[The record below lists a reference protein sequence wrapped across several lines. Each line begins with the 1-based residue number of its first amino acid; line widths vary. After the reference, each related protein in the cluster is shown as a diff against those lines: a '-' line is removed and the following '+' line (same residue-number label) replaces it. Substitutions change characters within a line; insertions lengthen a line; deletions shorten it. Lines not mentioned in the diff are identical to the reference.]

1 MAPGAYAQS
10 ASGAERMAED
20 PVYRKLVA
28 DYAQA
33 TYFKGLSETEALQ
46 YLEGVHPTHAE
57 YVAFIRLYPGS
68 PKVPEF
74 KKTIADFKAFAAQ
87 PDANSARSGFTGLP
101 RSLFDDRC
109 FEPGFETRAW
119 NDRPGEV
126 KSLNDGTTI
135 ISGNIVASN
144 GYHSIQVF
152 GGILG
157 IKGAQIALKP
167 GTIILFNERRCLLA
181 KSGPCLTGTEAKQ
194 RRTRQHRFTKEE
206 FISFESLAGKFGW
219 NRQERFWIWEGKFS
233 NSRNGVEMRNG
244 DTALL
249 SQKTKDP
256 RFAAPIQLKSVKKI
270 FGLVCL
276 GNLQLLGNDIG
287 VRDDGLVFSDRTYL
301 IYPNTK

>member
-1 MAPGAYAQS
+1 MSRRAIHFVLLLSLGCLMAPGAYAQS

-109 FEPGFETRAW
+109 FEPGFET
-119 NDRPGEV
+119 
-126 KSLNDGTTI
+126 
-135 ISGNIVASN
+135 
-144 GYHSIQVF
+144 
-152 GGILG
+152 
-157 IKGAQIALKP
+157 
-167 GTIILFNERRCLLA
+167 
-181 KSGPCLTGTEAKQ
+181 
-194 RRTRQHRFTKEE
+194 
-206 FISFESLAGKFGW
+206 
-219 NRQERFWIWEGKFS
+219 
-233 NSRNGVEMRNG
+233 
-244 DTALL
+244 
-249 SQKTKDP
+249 
-256 RFAAPIQLKSVKKI
+256 
-270 FGLVCL
+270 FGL
-276 GNLQLLGNDIG
+276 IAFP
-287 VRDDGLVFSDRTYL
+287 RS
-301 IYPNTK
+301 IAP